1 MSRVR
6 LAVPILTLVIAAAIS
21 HCGVIAVERASPAR
35 SSELPRPTGEFMVGR
50 VTLSIVDTSR
60 REHVPPGGDNRA
72 LPVDVWYPA
81 APSSAPP
88 APYFDVAAFADAV
101 AAEQLESYLGSI

>member
-21 HCGVIAVERASPAR
+21 HCGVIAVERESPAR
-35 SSELPRPTGEFMVGR
+35 SPELPHPTGGFAVGR
-50 VTLSIVDTSR
+50 VTVSLVDTSR
-60 REHVPPGGDNRA
+60 REHDPPGGDRRI

-81 APSSAPP
+81 ESSSAPP
-88 APYFDVAAFADAV
+88 EPYFGAP
-101 AAEQLESYLGSI
+101 